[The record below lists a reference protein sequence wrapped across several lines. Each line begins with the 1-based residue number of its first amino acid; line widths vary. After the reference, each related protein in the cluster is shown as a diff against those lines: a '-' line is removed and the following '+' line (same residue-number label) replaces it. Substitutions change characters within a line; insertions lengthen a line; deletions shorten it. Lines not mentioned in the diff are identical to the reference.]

1 MRRSTIAAAVALPE
15 RARRRVWKAAVI
27 LLAREEEGRD
37 NRRSYF
43 VWAQREVERSGW
55 ATVVVSDLETSHSV
69 MVHGCG

>member
-1 MRRSTIAAAVALPE
+1 MRRSTIAAAVAVPE
-15 RARRRVWKAAVI
+15 RARRKVWNAAVV
-27 LLAREEEGRD
+27 LLEREEEVCD
-37 NRRSYF
+37 NRRSYL